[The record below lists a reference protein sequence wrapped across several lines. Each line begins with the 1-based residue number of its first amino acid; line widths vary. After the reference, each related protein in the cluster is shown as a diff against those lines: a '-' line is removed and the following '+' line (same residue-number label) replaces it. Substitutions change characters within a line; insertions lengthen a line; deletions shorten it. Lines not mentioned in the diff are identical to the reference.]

1 MHIDLTAEERA
12 LQAQL
17 RSYFAALMTPE
28 RRAALRAEPEGAGAA
43 YRELIRQL
51 GRDGWLGVGWPKEF
65 GGQGRSWL
73 EQHILYDEAQRAGV
87 PMPLVTLNTVGP
99 TLMRFG
105 TEEQKAYF
113 LPRILAGELHFAI
126 GYTEPSAGTDL
137 ASLRTRAVRDGD
149 EYVVNGQK
157 VFTTG
162 AHDAD
167 WIWLAVRTDPDA
179 PKHKGISILLV
190 DTRSPGF
197 SWSPIPLL
205 GGGHTNATYY
215 TDVRV
220 PVSRRVGAENEGW
233 KLITTQLN
241 HERVALAPAG
251 QIDRHLDSVLA
262 WAGENGL
269 LEKEWVRITLA
280 RVRARVAALR
290 LMNWRLASVLDREG
304 TLNPADASAM
314 KVYATELRCE
324 ALRLLMEVVGQ
335 PGYLTAGSPHAALRG
350 ELEQAYR
357 QAPVG
362 TFGGGVNEVQ
372 REIICGAGLGMPRA
386 PR

>member
-1 MHIDLTAEERA
+1 MHIDLTPEQRA

-17 RSYFAALMTPE
+17 REYFEALMTPE
-28 RRAALRAEPEGAGAA
+28 RRAALRAAPEGAGEA
-43 YRELIRQL
+43 YRALIRQL
-51 GRDGWLGVGWPKEF
+51 GRDGWLGIGWPKEY
-65 GGQGRSWL
+65 GGQGRSWI
-73 EQHILYDEAQRAGV
+73 EQHIFYDEAQRAGV

-105 TEEQKAYF
+105 TADQKAYF
-113 LPRILAGELHFAI
+113 LPRILSGELHFAI

-167 WIWLAVRTDPDA
+167 WIWLAVRTDPAA
-179 PKHKGISILLV
+179 PKHKGLSILLV

-205 GGGHTNATYY
+205 GGGHTTATYY

-220 PVSRRVGAENEGW
+220 PVSMRVGPENEGW
-233 KLITTQLN
+233 KLITNQLN

-251 QIDRHLDSVLA
+251 QVDRHLQAVLR
-262 WAGENGL
+262 WARDTGL
-269 LEKEWVRITLA
+269 LGHERVRTTLA
-280 RVRARVAALR
+280 RVHAKVAALR
-290 LMNWRLASVLDREG
+290 LMNWRVAAALDAEG
-304 TLNPADASAM
+304 SLNPAEASAM
-314 KVYATELRCE
+314 KVFATELRCE
-324 ALRLLMEVVGQ
+324 ALRLLMDVVGQ
-335 PGYLTAGSPHAALRG
+335 SAYVAAGSPGAVLLG

-372 REIICGAGLGMPRA
+372 REIICAAGLGMPRA

>member
-1 MHIDLTAEERA
+1 MHIDLTADQRA
-12 LQAQL
+12 LQGEL
-17 RSYFAALMTPE
+17 RAYFAELMTPE
-28 RRAALRAEPEGAGAA
+28 RRAALRAAPEGAGAA
-43 YRELIRQL
+43 YRALIRQL
-51 GRDGWLGVGWPKEF
+51 GRDGWLGIGWPKEF
-65 GGQGRSWL
+65 GGQGRSWM
-73 EQHILYDEAQRAGV
+73 EQHIFYDEAQRAGV

-105 TEEQKAYF
+105 TDEQKAYF

-167 WIWLAVRTDPDA
+167 WIWLAVRTDPAA
-179 PKHKGISILLV
+179 PKHKGLSILLV

-205 GGGHTNATYY
+205 GGGHTTATYY
-215 TDVRV
+215 NDVRV
-220 PVSRRVGAENEGW
+220 PVAMRVGAENEGW
-233 KLITTQLN
+233 KLITNQLN

-251 QIDRHLDSVLA
+251 QIDRHLRAVLG
-262 WAGENGL
+262 WVRDTGL
-269 LEKEWVRITLA
+269 LRHEHVRVALA
-280 RVRARVAALR
+280 RVHAKVAALQ
-290 LMNWRLASVLDREG
+290 LMNWRVASALDADG
-304 TLNPADASAM
+304 SLSPADASAM

-324 ALRLLMEVVGQ
+324 ALRLLMDVVGQ
-335 PGYLTAGSPHAALRG
+335 SAYVVAGSPGAVLLG

-372 REIICGAGLGMPRA
+372 REIICAAGLGMPRA